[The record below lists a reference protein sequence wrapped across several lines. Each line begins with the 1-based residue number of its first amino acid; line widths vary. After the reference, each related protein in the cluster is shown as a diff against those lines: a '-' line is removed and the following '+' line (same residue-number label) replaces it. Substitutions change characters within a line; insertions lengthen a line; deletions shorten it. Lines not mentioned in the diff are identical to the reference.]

1 MTYHRIGRI
10 ATLSLA
16 IAAITAPTAS
26 AGPHRTAPSGHA
38 HAAATLAAGRH
49 VREQQGLATPDARDV
64 ADGRGAWKSP
74 QVTIVKVP
82 QPTQSASGF
91 DWGDAGI
98 GAGAVTGLMLLA
110 LGTGLAIVHRRQGGR
125 APRRPATAA

>member
-1 MTYHRIGRI
+1 MLQGG
-10 ATLSLA
+10 AFD
-16 IAAITAPTAS
+16 AS
-26 AGPHRTAPSGHA
+26 G
-38 HAAATLAAGRH
+38 AAAFIARPGARDAVLLRQWDDLGK
-49 VREQQGLATPDARDV
+49 QQGLATPDARDV

-110 LGTGLAIVHRRQGGR
+110 LGTGLAIVHRRQRGR